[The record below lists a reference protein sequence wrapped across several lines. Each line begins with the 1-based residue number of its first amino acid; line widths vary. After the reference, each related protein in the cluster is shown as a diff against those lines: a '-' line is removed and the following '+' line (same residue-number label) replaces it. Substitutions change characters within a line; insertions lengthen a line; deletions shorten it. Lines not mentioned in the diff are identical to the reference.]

1 MSSRWLTDRP
11 LRIDQKHVECFRRC
25 LVRIQEGVARI
36 IAASAGDHPPTWF
49 LLADHLP
56 EKDGHALAEAG
67 LALLGIAAALH
78 IYRLAA
84 HGFPPNSPMR
94 QISPSLNL
102 SIQKRRAVTA
112 GSVRSMVLPRSADM
126 YAAMTASVPLRPCLQ
141 SRSGLPPV
149 ENARTESCNSAI

>member
-25 LVRIQEGVARI
+25 LVRIQEGIARI
-36 IAASAGDHPPTWF
+36 ISASAGDHPPTWF

-84 HGFPPNSPMR
+84 HGFQPNSPMR
-94 QISPSLNL
+94 QISPSLYL
-102 SIQKRRAVTA
+102 SIQKRSLSLSRRRNRDAPPRLSHTTTDSACSLRAETSGSLQVMSFRFA
-112 GSVRSMVLPRSADM
+112 GV
-126 YAAMTASVPLRPCLQ
+126 
-141 SRSGLPPV
+141 SR
-149 ENARTESCNSAI
+149 RH